1 MTDSVI
7 SKLQNCKLTISNIDK
22 RRDDDITKKVKN
34 FNIRYFKFRKKNKIG
49 INDNTNL
56 DV

>member
-22 RRDDDITKKVKN
+22 RRDDNITKKVKN
-34 FNIRYFKFRKKNKIG
+34 FNIRYFKFYKKNKIG